1 MAKENTFPS
10 FSFSFSFAFPF
21 AHSVSAWLSVGQS
34 AKKQRCNLDAKSFRH
49 HFNELFKSE
58 SNNSLWNCIK
68 TLRITHTHTRV
79 CCVGWCCHTF
89 FFCTFH
95 CTISSS
101 SFVAQ
106 THVHTHVLIP
116 FIAHSMYD
124 EIKLK
129 TAANEKL
136 PTVKL
141 LPTIFLNSE
150 IKKKRMK
157 KEGKKH
163 ICMSCNIC
171 IKYWFQIVRRPFEV
185 SDDIISAV
193 QCEGINLIPNN
204 IDFDWLLSLT
214 SHNLKAD
221 HKSYINTF
229 MHYWIYFNVN
239 RELYT
244 SNHFY
249 VHIKR
254 CRSQEKPFE
263 IAAQQYLELPYDIKI
278 PIRIANEFFDLY
290 SF

>member
-1 MAKENTFPS
+1 MKNYQPS
-10 FSFSFSFAFPF
+10 NYCLRFSSI
-21 AHSVSAWLSVGQS
+21 
-34 AKKQRCNLDAKSFRH
+34 RKS
-49 HFNELFKSE
+49 
-58 SNNSLWNCIK
+58 
-68 TLRITHTHTRV
+68 
-79 CCVGWCCHTF
+79 
-89 FFCTFH
+89 
-95 CTISSS
+95 
-101 SFVAQ
+101 
-106 THVHTHVLIP
+106 
-116 FIAHSMYD
+116 
-124 EIKLK
+124 
-129 TAANEKL
+129 
-136 PTVKL
+136 
-141 LPTIFLNSE
+141 
-150 IKKKRMK
+150 KKRMK

-171 IKYWFQIVRRPFEV
+171 IKYCFQFVRRPFEV

-278 PIRIANEFFDLY
+278 PIRIANEFLFDLY